1 MLKDSDGELAEEQLA
16 TCLVPLN
23 LKTESV
29 AKQQMCSYHYT
40 RHVDQPFNTGFSL
53 IAQGRVVRPFRGS
66 NHAESVSCHLESLKL
81 VNALWATTPVNPATR
96 MSSNLSGKLV
106 KHAQL
111 SSQLAIVYTKVAQQF
126 HPARN
131 LSFVVKFLVLVLPQT
146 AKILCSSHPSS
157 LGTLRRFL
165 DSKWLPFDSIGQ
177 NDHVQPAA

>member
-1 MLKDSDGELAEEQLA
+1 MLKDSDGELPEEQLA

-96 MSSNLSGKLV
+96 MSSNLFGQARKTCSTIKSTSYCIYKGS
-106 KHAQL
+106 ATI
-111 SSQLAIVYTKVAQQF
+111 SSCKKSVLCCKISRTCASPNRQDIV
-126 HPARN
+126 
-131 LSFVVKFLVLVLPQT
+131 LESPQ
-146 AKILCSSHPSS
+146 
-157 LGTLRRFL
+157 
-165 DSKWLPFDSIGQ
+165 
-177 NDHVQPAA
+177 